1 MLITRPPRN
10 KKGRLQLNNVTINN
24 NNFAYK
30 QGYNNSNY
38 DKVCVQ
44 LTQLTL
50 SYIIINKTK
59 HIKEVNLNIKN
70 E

>member
-1 MLITRPPRN
+1 M
-10 KKGRLQLNNVTINN
+10 QLNNVTINN